1 MKKLILFYL
10 LCIVSCITYAK
21 EPKTSYRNALVLAY
35 SKVNSVFEDDN
46 IKLEIYN
53 EKLYATNKTSK
64 TIFIDH
70 AQCFQLHNGRAK
82 QMFDDGEKNKINDD
96 KKASVNGISFAN
108 SAYITIAPSSGVEAN
123 PTYIADLSLHLLR
136 EYGTTESSSE
146 DFTVYDKRFYTVIG
160 DLVQESL
167 ESDPNG
173 KNYIGTACRH
183 LTEDESISTI
193 GASIAYAFNKQAEDW
208 TNISITTWV
217 SDVIFAPFYLEF
229 PKELSKKE
237 KRGFGVKETD
247 PIKIHLKADTPFEF
261 DQDKSPLII
270 CEWEGNYKKGT
281 FKLSSTRTNKIRVKD
296 GWGSG
301 YTFRDF
307 DKTIKCVYQFDGKDA
322 NWGKLTYTKSL
333 LQTSHSE

>member
-10 LCIVSCITYAK
+10 LCIASCITYAK

-160 DLVQESL
+160 DLVMESL
-167 ESDPNG
+167 KGDSKG
-173 KNYIGTACRH
+173 KNYTGTVSRH

-193 GASIAYAFNKQAEDW
+193 GASIAYAFNKQSEEW
-208 TNISITTWV
+208 NNISITTWV

-229 PKELSKKE
+229 PKELTKKE

-247 PIKIHLKADTPFEF
+247 PIKVHIKADSPFEF

-270 CEWEGNYKKGT
+270 CDWEGNYKKGT
-281 FKLSSTRTNKIRVKD
+281 FKLTSSRTNKIKVKD
-296 GWGSG
+296 SWSSK
-301 YTFRDF
+301 YIFKEADELT
-307 DKTIKCVYQFDGKDA
+307 KSVYVFDGKDA
-322 NWGKLTYTKSL
+322 NWGNLTYAKSL
-333 LQTSHSE
+333 HYTSHSE